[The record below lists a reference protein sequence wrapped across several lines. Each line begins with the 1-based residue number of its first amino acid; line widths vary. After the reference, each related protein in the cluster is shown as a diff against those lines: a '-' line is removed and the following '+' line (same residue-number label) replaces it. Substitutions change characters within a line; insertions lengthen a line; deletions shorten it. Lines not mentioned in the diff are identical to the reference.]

1 MISKHIIWIVAS
13 VFLEQTQAFGSYA
26 YSDSSYD
33 YNHDPTERI
42 DMPSTKSKEQ
52 EFDKRVLINR
62 TRPERCDKVFNFYQL
77 TRPKEKEKSAFDLPM
92 TSSCDRPFIALP
104 IPSSNMIL
112 VVASSL
118 CSRETPIPFV
128 NVPTEKHYNAT
139 SLQCFKQKNF
149 PTFRRHLPHCFNRHL
164 NESQIEL
171 CGKSY
176 RFSIN
181 FLLLSFAVFVIKM

>member
-1 MISKHIIWIVAS
+1 MS
-13 VFLEQTQAFGSYA
+13 VLLDQTQAYGSYA

-33 YNHDPTERI
+33 YNPDPTERV
-42 DMPSTKSKEQ
+42 DLPGAKSKEQ

-62 TRPERCDKVFNFYQL
+62 TRPERCDKIFNFYQL

-104 IPSSNMIL
+104 IPYSNMIL

-128 NVPTEKHYNAT
+128 NVPTEKHYNAS

-149 PTFRRHLPHCFNRHL
+149 PAFRRHLKHCFNRHL
-164 NESQIEL
+164 NESQIEI
-171 CGKSY
+171 CGKGHRLGINFFIMVLTLFVVN
-176 RFSIN
+176 RFS
-181 FLLLSFAVFVIKM
+181 